1 MCYDERSMAKGGPG
15 TMVGRTSLYW
25 HHFGSGHLHLS
36 CYLTSAESSPHCHYQ
51 VFLTPHLF
59 VYFRVAKSRK
69 KFKNLFLADLPSL
82 ENWDSSSSGKTL
94 ICLGH
99 DYVPLSA
106 HVVKARNWMS
116 VGPLENRFCR
126 LGVDFFM
133 LGWDNTQERK
143 R

>member
-99 DYVPLSA
+99 DYVPLRHMLSRQETGCQWVPLRTDSA
-106 HVVKARNWMS
+106 VWELTFLCLA
-116 VGPLENRFCR
+116 GIIP
-126 LGVDFFM
+126 
-133 LGWDNTQERK
+133 K